1 MSDKSPSLADLDRD
15 SQIRRV
21 VDVVILQRASGD
33 EISDDDLCSE
43 HASLLPELAV
53 ELRKLKLIALARQQ
67 AASGS
72 DPTAAASDET
82 AAYAR
87 AQRPGRRISRSLQIR
102 CPLCHE
108 PLQIEADQSL
118 DDIPCRACNGR
129 FSLAG
134 DDPDLKA
141 QEPLT
146 KIAHFELLQRLGM
159 GSFGTVWKARDAK
172 LERTVAL
179 KIPRR
184 GNLNPAQVE
193 EFLHEARVAA
203 RLRHP
208 HIVSVHEIG
217 REGDDIYIVSDL
229 VEGVSLEKY
238 KHERQLT
245 QRESAQLL
253 VTVCEALHFAHQLG
267 VVHRDL
273 KPGNILIDA
282 QGDPH
287 ITDFGLAKRG
297 TDEVEITSQGEILG
311 TPAYMSPEQARGDG
325 HLADRRSDVY
335 AVGVMMFE
343 LLTDHLPFRG
353 NPVALTQHAIHTEPP
368 SPRRLNNTIS
378 RDLETICL
386 KCLEKDPARRYPSAE
401 DVAAELRRYL
411 DGDEILARP
420 ISRPERLWR
429 WCRKNPRIPILS
441 ASLLAVTLV
450 AYIVAW
456 IRIENNLART
466 DQRLTNQ
473 ALVNVGF
480 ATVSVAD
487 NVGRDLEKLFDAVE
501 NAPRKPALIA
511 SLRAMQADAELIP
524 LSQLLGR
531 PERHNSDDQETKSL
545 RKQLVDHPLR
555 QEVQKWTDDFGKSAD
570 VFAAFVQLADGLQ
583 VSRHKEMDLQ
593 TIGRNYVWRAYFNG
607 DKTDHG
613 ETWRPSSPQYI
624 RGTYLSPPFVSE
636 FSNEWVVVVST
647 PIEDTQTEPPQ
658 FLGVLGVMVQLGT
671 LAQLPGNATT
681 TEESSFAVLV
691 DSRDAHQG
699 LILQHPLINELPG
712 LPLGTDPPS
721 PRRQLLDDSGKQ
733 DSPKKDAL
741 RVPTRDKMQADN
753 YRDPYGQESRKYA
766 QRYLVDRLPA
776 MIRGKKSGLDVIVQE
791 SHDQTI
797 GQPLAELRRGLILLS
812 LITFGLSAAVIVPL
826 WGIILRLVR

>member
-1 MSDKSPSLADLDRD
+1 MSDKSPNLADLDRD
-15 SQIRRV
+15 AQIRRV
-21 VDVVILQRASGD
+21 VDAVILQRASGD
-33 EISDDDLCSE
+33 DVSDDELCSE

-53 ELRKLKLIALARQQ
+53 ELSKLKLIARARQQ
-67 AASGS
+67 AASELAP
-72 DPTAAASDET
+72 DAAGSDET
-82 AAYAR
+82 AYAP
-87 AQRPGRRISRSLQIR
+87 AQRAGRRISRSLHIR

-118 DDIPCRACNGR
+118 DDIPCRACDGR

-159 GSFGTVWKARDAK
+159 GSFGTVWKARDAN
-172 LERTVAL
+172 LDRTVAL

-184 GNLNPAQVE
+184 GNLGPDQVE

-217 REGDDIYIVSDL
+217 RDGDDIYIVSDL

-282 QGDPH
+282 QGEPH

-297 TDEVEITSQGEILG
+297 TDEVEITAQGEILG

-335 AVGVMMFE
+335 AVGVMLFE

-368 SPRRLNNTIS
+368 SPRRLNDTIS

-386 KCLEKDPARRYPSAE
+386 KCLEKDPARRYASAG
-401 DVAAELRRYL
+401 DLAAELRRYL

-420 ISRPERLWR
+420 ISRTERLWR
-429 WCRKNPRIPILS
+429 WCRKNPRIPMLS
-441 ASLLAVTLV
+441 AALLLV
-450 AYIVAW
+450 
-456 IRIENNLART
+456 
-466 DQRLTNQ
+466 
-473 ALVNVGF
+473 
-480 ATVSVAD
+480 
-487 NVGRDLEKLFDAVE
+487 
-501 NAPRKPALIA
+501 ALIA
-511 SLRAMQADAELIP
+511 YGVAWLWFEAHIERTRQTLQNQARENLAFTADAVAATAGADFQQYFQRVEAAAHDPALATHLRAMQAGQSKYAP
-524 LSQLLGR
+524 LNAVDKNQPLQEQLLADPIREPLVQWTNRLPTGPSMFAWFVMLPDGLQIAR
-531 PERHNSDDQETKSL
+531 NPERHGGEN
-545 RKQLVDHPLR
+545 
-555 QEVQKWTDDFGKSAD
+555 
-570 VFAAFVQLADGLQ
+570 
-583 VSRHKEMDLQ
+583 
-593 TIGRNYVWRAYFNG
+593 TIGENYSWRAYFHG
-607 DKTDHG
+607 GPADMPDHWRAAAG
-613 ETWRPSSPQYI
+613 ERLTKAQ
-624 RGTYLSPPFVSE
+624 LSPPF
-636 FSNEWVVVVST
+636 FTHHTAEWVLVVST
-647 PIEDTQTEPPQ
+647 PIPDPQDLQAPP
-658 FLGVLGVMVQLGT
+658 LGVLGLMLKLGSFVE
-671 LAQLPGNATT
+671 LPGNAVR
-681 TEESSFAVLV
+681 SSSPNEDHPSAASRFAVLA
-691 DSRDAHQG
+691 DSRPAHAGQ
-699 LILQHPLINELPG
+699 ILQHPRFSALEEHHAARK
-712 LPLGTDPPS
+712 D
-721 PRRQLLDDSGKQ
+721 LLDRSQ
-733 DSPKKDAL
+733 DPKL
-741 RVPTRDKMQADN
+741 RVQGEWSWQDD
-753 YRDPYGQESRKYA
+753 YRDPLEENAGTKKQRWLASRSPVK
-766 QRYLVDRLPA
+766 LEGSD
-776 MIRGKKSGLDVIVQE
+776 SGLDVIVQE
-791 SHDQTI
+791 SYDQTI